1 MNSIIIPSKRRPATF
16 LKPDDFLV
24 IVKGIK
30 VNEKFSQ
37 KPQLPMKILKITAFT
52 SILILQSAKECLS
65 GQVKY
70 YAK

>member
-1 MNSIIIPSKRRPATF
+1 
-16 LKPDDFLV
+16 
-24 IVKGIK
+24 
-30 VNEKFSQ
+30 
-37 KPQLPMKILKITAFT
+37 MKILKITAFT